1 MPDVEHYEHLIIGSG
16 EAGKHIAWTFASEG
30 HRTAVIERKLIGG
43 SCPNIACLPS
53 KNIIQSAK
61 VNSWAPRAAEYGL
74 DLSSYSTNMPAV
86 QARKR
91 KMVEDDIQIHLK
103 FYKESG
109 AELIMGTA
117 RFIAPK
123 KVEVA
128 LNSGGTRIIEGDRVF
143 LNLGSRAAIPD
154 HPGMAAAN
162 PMTHI
167 EALDLDRVPRHL
179 IVLGGGYVGLELS
192 QAMRRFGAEVTLIE
206 AGSQLV
212 SREDPD
218 VSAAILELFRYE
230 GIEVLLN
237 TTVDH
242 VEGLSGEQIHVH
254 VNTTNGERV
263 VAGSDLLVATG
274 RIPNTQSIG
283 LDIAGVQLDPRGY
296 IKVNERLETSAPN
309 VWALGDCAGSPLFTH
324 VALDDFRVVRDNL
337 HGGNRTTTNRLVPY
351 VIFTDP
357 EVARVGLN
365 ETEAKSRGIEYRLVK
380 LPMAMVFR
388 ANTLGETRGF
398 MKMLIDKNS
407 DQILGFASFGV
418 EASEPM
424 ATVQTAMLAK
434 VPYTTLRDAIFT
446 HPTAAE
452 ALTYLLFEVPAKA
465 AHKSA

>member
-1 MPDVEHYEHLIIGSG
+1 MPDVEHFEHLIIGSG
-16 EAGKHIAWTFASEG
+16 EAGKHVAWTFASEG

-61 VNSWAPRAAEYGL
+61 VKSYATRAAEFGL
-74 DLSSYSTNMPAV
+74 DLGTFATNMPGV
-86 QARKR
+86 QRRKR
-91 KMVEDDIQIHLK
+91 KMVEGEIQAHLRL
-103 FYKESG
+103 YKESG

-117 RFIAPK
+117 RFVAPK
-123 KVEVA
+123 KVQVS
-128 LNSGGTRIIEGDRVF
+128 LNSGGTRIIEGERVF
-143 LNLGSRAAIPD
+143 FNLGSRAAIPD
-154 HPGMAAAN
+154 HPGVAEAQ

-167 EALDLDRVPRHL
+167 EALDLDRVPQHL
-179 IVLGGGYVGLELS
+179 VVLGGGYVGLELS
-192 QAMRRFGAEVTLIE
+192 QALRRFGAQVTLIE
-206 AGSQLV
+206 PGPQLV
-212 SREDPD
+212 SKEDPD
-218 VSAAILELFRYE
+218 ISAAIAELFRDE

-237 TTVDH
+237 TSVTR
-242 VEGLSGEQIHVH
+242 VEGRSGQQIRVH
-254 VNTTNGERV
+254 VKGPSRERV
-263 VAGSDLLVATG
+263 IEATDLLVATG

-337 HGGNRTTTNRLVPY
+337 HGGNRTTTNRLIPY
-351 VIFTDP
+351 CIFTDP
-357 EVARVGLN
+357 EMARVGLN
-365 ETEAKSRGIEYRLVK
+365 ETDAKSRGIEYRLVK

-398 MKMLIDKNS
+398 MKMLIDRNS

-434 VPYTTLRDAIFT
+434 VPYTVLRDGIFT

-452 ALTYLLFEVPAKA
+452 SLTYLLFEVPAKA
-465 AHKSA
+465 SQHAA

>member
-1 MPDVEHYEHLIIGSG
+1 MPDVERFEHLIIGSG
-16 EAGKHIAWTFASEG
+16 EAGKHVAWTFASEG

-61 VNSWAPRAAEYGL
+61 VNSYAPRAAEFGL
-74 DLSSYSTNMPAV
+74 DLSTYATNMPAV

-91 KMVEDDIQIHLK
+91 KMVDGDIQIHLK

-117 RFIAPK
+117 RFMAPK
-123 KVEVA
+123 KVEVS
-128 LNSGGTRIIEGDRVF
+128 LNSGGTRIIEGERVF
-143 LNLGSRAAIPD
+143 LNLGSRAAVPD
-154 HPGMAAAN
+154 APGMLAAN

-167 EALDLDRVPRHL
+167 EVLDLDRVPRHL
-179 IVLGGGYVGLELS
+179 VVIGGGYVGLELS

-206 AGSQLV
+206 PNAQLV
-212 SREDPD
+212 TREDPD
-218 VSAAILELFRYE
+218 VSAAILELFRAE

-237 TTVDH
+237 TAVDH
-242 VEGLSGEQIHVH
+242 VEGLSGEQVHVH
-254 VNTTNGERV
+254 VRTPTGERV
-263 VAGSDLLVATG
+263 IAGTDILVATG

-283 LDIAGVQLDPRGY
+283 LDIAGVQLDPRGF
-296 IKVNERLETSAPN
+296 IKVNERLETTAPH

-337 HGGNRTTTNRLVPY
+337 HGGHRTTTNRLVPY

-388 ANTLGETRGF
+388 SNTLGETRGF
-398 MKMLIDKNS
+398 MKMLLDKNS

-465 AHKSA
+465 AQKSA